1 MENEILK
8 LEQIQFTENYIG
20 DVCSIIETARK
31 YAKIHVNYAMVHA
44 YYLIGKR
51 IVVQEQNGQHRAE
64 YGKEIV
70 KNLSDELSA
79 KYGKGYSTQS
89 LYNFRLF
96 YESFLNQRISPQCGE
111 I

>member
-1 MENEILK
+1 MKNKSLLQK
-8 LEQIQFTENYIG
+8 KNDSGLSTEKG
-20 DVCSIIETARK
+20 ESFEKVAVGE
-31 YAKIHVNYAMVHA
+31 
-44 YYLIGKR
+44 
-51 IVVQEQNGQHRAE
+51 
-64 YGKEIV
+64 
-70 KNLSDELSA
+70 